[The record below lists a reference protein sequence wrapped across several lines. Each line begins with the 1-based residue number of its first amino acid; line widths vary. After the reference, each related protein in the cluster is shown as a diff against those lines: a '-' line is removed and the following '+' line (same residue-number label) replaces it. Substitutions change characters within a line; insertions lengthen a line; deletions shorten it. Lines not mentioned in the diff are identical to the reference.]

1 MGGNVFLKTL
11 NTKYLNLPQTLLEST
26 SFTEYLPHQTQSM
39 VKKKRRGPSE
49 KKNQELKVPNSRL
62 LSNFLSTLFQPN
74 QSRKSTP

>member
-39 VKKKRRGPSE
+39 VKKERRGPSE
-49 KKNQELKVPNSRL
+49 KI
-62 LSNFLSTLFQPN
+62 
-74 QSRKSTP
+74 KS